1 MSLWTAIPRGVRD
14 RVTGVVPGWWWVWLR
29 QLREV
34 ELDRR
39 WTAGQALRA
48 RYPELSAEG
57 PGSLEA
63 VEARVYSQNGED
75 GIVAWLL
82 AQVGAPNRTFVEF
95 GIEDGTEC
103 NTANLSRTFGWSG
116 LLLEA
121 DTAQAERA
129 RRFYAGFPGVR
140 VVTARVTPENIDA
153 LLREHG
159 PGDADVL
166 SLDIDG
172 NDLWVWRAITAIEP
186 RVVAIEY
193 NSTFGPSRSVTV
205 PYAEGFD
212 RYREHVSGFYHGA
225 SLAALARVGGDK
237 GYALVGCDS
246 RGANAFFVRRGL
258 LGATVREVDPAAA
271 FRPLWERAH
280 MSVEE
285 QFAQIRHLPL
295 VEV

>member
-1 MSLWTAIPRGVRD
+1 MGLWTAIPRGVRD

-34 ELDRR
+34 ALDRR
-39 WTAGQALRA
+39 WAAGQALRA
-48 RYPELSAEG
+48 RYPELAAEVS
-57 PGSLEA
+57 SLES

-82 AQVGAPNRTFVEF
+82 AQVGAPRRTFVEF

-121 DTAQAERA
+121 DAALAEQARS
-129 RRFYAGFPGVR
+129 FYSGFPGVR
-140 VVTARVTPENIDA
+140 VVTARVTPANIDA

-159 PGDADVL
+159 PGEVDLL
-166 SLDIDG
+166 SVDIDG
-172 NDLWVWRAITAIEP
+172 NDLWVWRGLTAIEP
-186 RVVAIEY
+186 RVVVIEY
-193 NSTFGPSRSVTV
+193 NASFGPSRSVTV
-205 PYAEGFD
+205 PEADGFD
-212 RYREHVSGFYHGA
+212 RYREHASGFYHGA
-225 SLAALARVGGDK
+225 SLAALARVGADK

-246 RGANAFFVRRGL
+246 RGANAFFVLRSL
-258 LGATVREVDPAAA
+258 LGDAVREVEPAAA

-280 MSVEE
+280 LPVEE